1 MYADVLYIVPV
12 VLSVLA
18 IYSGLQALYW
28 GSDFRGEYFFK
39 PRRCLFAAVALTT
52 TSCGIFL
59 LLIAEWLL
67 THQSAAQSDTFNF
80 MWLGYHTFEKIAVL
94 AFHNSVKIRV
104 QDWQGAVQ
112 RHGMDLRKN

>member
-1 MYADVLYIVPV
+1 MYADVLYALPLA
-12 VLSVLA
+12 LSLLA
-18 IYSGLQALYW
+18 MYSGLQALRW
-28 GSDFRGEYFFK
+28 GSDFSGEYFFK

-59 LLIAEWLL
+59 LLIIDWLL
-67 THQSAAQSDTFNF
+67 TQQSSLQSDTFNF
-80 MWLGYHTFEKIAVL
+80 MWWGYHTFEKIAVL

-104 QDWQGAVQ
+104 QDWQGAVL

>member
-1 MYADVLYIVPV
+1 MYTDALYIVPLF
-12 VLSVLA
+12 LSMLA
-18 IYSGLQALYW
+18 MYSGLQALSW
-28 GSDFRGEYFFK
+28 GSDFKGEYFFK

-59 LLIAEWLL
+59 LLIIDWLFSG
-67 THQSAAQSDTFNF
+67 QSATQNDTFNF
-80 MWLGYHTFEKIAVL
+80 MWWGYRTFEKIAVL

-104 QDWQGAVQ
+104 QDWQGAVS